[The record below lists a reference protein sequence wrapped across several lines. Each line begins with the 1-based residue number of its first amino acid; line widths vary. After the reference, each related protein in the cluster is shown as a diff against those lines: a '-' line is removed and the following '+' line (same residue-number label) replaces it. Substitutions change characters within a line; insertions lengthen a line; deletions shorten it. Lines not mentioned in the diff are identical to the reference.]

1 MHEIA
6 PHAIREATLTRRLRG
21 YDREETE
28 KLLATVADSYEK
40 VDAERMRLSEE
51 VVSLRDERQESEAR
65 LHVELDR
72 LTQQVSERDRHIA
85 DLDAQIARLEAEQSK
100 QLEDLD
106 RLRKELSNVRT
117 VQEEVQAESRD
128 QRERVARF
136 ALREKALVEQIAML
150 VSQLSEEEEAE
161 ATQAISRHPRVLPE
175 RADRTAAMLLRLDR
189 FVETLERE
197 SRREAEITLKKA
209 RERADQIVHSAEVH
223 RRRLEA
229 ETANPRA
236 AEEEDHGEEY
246 DPVAGL
252 ERIEPP
258 VTKPEVSDDSEPN
271 MGEASWTSRAVFDET
286 PEPSR

>member
-1 MHEIA
+1 MHEIS

-51 VVSLRDERQESEAR
+51 VVSLREERQESEAR

-72 LTQQVSERDRHIA
+72 LNEQVSERDRHIA
-85 DLDAQIARLEAEQSK
+85 DLDAQIARLEEEQSK

-128 QRERVARF
+128 QGERVARF

-150 VSQLSEEEEAE
+150 VSQLSEEEAE
-161 ATQAISRHPRVLPE
+161 ATQAISRHPRALPE

-246 DPVAGL
+246 DAVAAL